1 MTGNLFTYH
10 IIEGELRSL
19 RHDVTVNGHHG
30 AAIVVD
36 AVSVTAPLVGV
47 QVDSS
52 ALQRH
57 QQTASRTTLPRRALC
72 SASYSSAYLGG
83 GRLDQVDPLVSFA
96 ELVVACGRVGEDFN
110 AVPTHLNVRAEER
123 TDVSRRASERHRTCW
138 QPLPTCRGSRARRR
152 SQCRCRCPSWRAR
165 SHRRGRCPA
174 NRNEATK
181 FRREPLTRHELVTA
195 TAEVTWPVT
204 SWIIRGR
211 KYSSTCLKEPIRHT
225 HF

>member
-19 RHDVTVNGHHG
+19 CHDVTVNGHHG

-57 QQTASRTTLPRRALC
+57 QQTASRTTLPRRAQC

-123 TDVSRRASERHRTCW
+123 TDVSRRASERHRTCAMLAASPHLSGF
-138 QPLPTCRGSRARRR
+138 QSSAQISVPMQVSFVESTQSPKGTVSCKQERGDRIQTRT
-152 SQCRCRCPSWRAR
+152 
-165 SHRRGRCPA
+165 SHQ
-174 NRNEATK
+174 T
-181 FRREPLTRHELVTA
+181 
-195 TAEVTWPVT
+195 
-204 SWIIRGR
+204 
-211 KYSSTCLKEPIRHT
+211 
-225 HF
+225 

>member
-57 QQTASRTTLPRRALC
+57 QQTASRTTLPRRAQC

-123 TDVSRRASERHRTCW
+123 TDVSRRASERAPSHLLAASPHLSGFQSSAQISVPMQVSFVESTQSPKGTVSCKQERGDKIQTRT
-138 QPLPTCRGSRARRR
+138 
-152 SQCRCRCPSWRAR
+152 
-165 SHRRGRCPA
+165 SHQ
-174 NRNEATK
+174 T
-181 FRREPLTRHELVTA
+181 
-195 TAEVTWPVT
+195 
-204 SWIIRGR
+204 
-211 KYSSTCLKEPIRHT
+211 
-225 HF
+225 